1 MDTPFVGT
9 LLVLPE
15 TSIAI
20 SWDAKVLTD
29 DLLENISTP

>member
-15 TSIAI
+15 IMVRTA
-20 SWDAKVLTD
+20 VTNTD
-29 DLLENISTP
+29 FNFLEFNR